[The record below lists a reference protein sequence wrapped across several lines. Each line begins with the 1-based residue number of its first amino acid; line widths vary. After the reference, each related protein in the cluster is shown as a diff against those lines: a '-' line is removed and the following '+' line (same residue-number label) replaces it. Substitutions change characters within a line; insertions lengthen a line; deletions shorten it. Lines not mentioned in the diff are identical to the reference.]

1 MRIITVEDEYTLL
14 KHLTKRVQEALPEAE
29 VLAFEDPCDALA
41 SVKEEA
47 ADIAFLDIE
56 LGEMNGIE
64 LAKKINEICPVC
76 DIVFC
81 TGYSNYATQ
90 AFDLGVSDYLMKPIT
105 KEKIEHALSFLR
117 HNTIQRIADEKLYI
131 RCFGEFEV
139 FYDGEPVAAFT
150 KRAKELLAYLVDKAG
165 ALCNS
170 SDIKETVF
178 YSNADSY
185 LRVAKMDLERTL
197 ADIGADDILI
207 NSWGRLGIKK
217 KNVRCDYFEY
227 LDGNPGAMNLYKGAY
242 MLQYD
247 WAKPTLLRLNASSDA
262 VTDAHHKSAKDKI

>member
-14 KHLTKRVQEALPEAE
+14 KHLTKRVQEALPHAD
-29 VLAFEDPCDALA
+29 VAAFDNSDDAL
-41 SVKEEA
+41 SSLQNES

-64 LAKKINEICPVC
+64 LAKRIKAECPSC

-81 TGYSNYATQ
+81 TGYSSYAAQ
-90 AFDLGVSDYLMKPIT
+90 AFDLGASDYLMKPVT

-117 HNTIQRIADEKLYI
+117 NNTIPEIHEEKLYI

-139 FYDGEPVAAFT
+139 FYDGEPVYTFT
-150 KRAKELLAYLVDKAG
+150 KRAKELLAYLVDRAG
-165 ALCNS
+165 AVCDS
-170 SDIKETVF
+170 ADIRSTIF

-185 LRVAKMDLERTL
+185 LRVAKKDLEKTL
-197 ADIGADDILI
+197 KDIGANDILI
-207 NSWGRLGIKK
+207 KSWGKLGINKDK
-217 KNVRCDYFEY
+217 VKCDYFEY
-227 LDGNPGAMNLYKGAY
+227 LDGNPVAVNLYKGAY

-247 WAKPTLLRLNASSDA
+247 WAKPTHLRLK
-262 VTDAHHKSAKDKI
+262 KSFQS